1 MWCCVFFLR
10 VLLLAAATAWR
21 PGFVD
26 HAHNT
31 ESDRAAHRGREL
43 EIGRA
48 SKGNDLVLLRV
59 KVYQFILLL
68 PASKFAPHQLFFFS
82 IW

>member
-1 MWCCVFFLR
+1 MWGCVFFLR

-21 PGFVD
+21 PGFVY

-48 SKGNDLVLLRV
+48 SKGNDLVLLSESV
-59 KVYQFILLL
+59 SIHF
-68 PASKFAPHQLFFFS
+68 ASTG
-82 IW
+82 